1 MLGTA
6 AAQAYWVLRK
16 VGLER
21 SIRDSEWRKRRL
33 LILCWHGISL
43 DDEHR
48 WRPSLYITQRQFRA
62 RLKVLL
68 DREYTV
74 LSLDE
79 GMARLERGELPP
91 RSVAITFDDGFYDFA
106 AGAAPVLEEFGFPA
120 TVYLTTYYVDY
131 QRPVFPLIVSYLLWK
146 GCGPGRRLARGTP
159 LTTQAEAAAA
169 CSRILE
175 EADRDHASA
184 QQRDD
189 IARTLAAGLDMD
201 YESVLLQRKFHL
213 MTPEEVRA
221 IAVKGKIT
229 FDAHT
234 HRHRTPPQADLI
246 RRELRDNNAR
256 IEQITG
262 RRPVHF
268 CYPSGVFRR
277 EYFPVLEQEGFL
289 SATTCQAGIASIQ
302 NHRYLVPRLLDHSN
316 LKDIQYEG
324 WLSGFLAVGRQHG

>member
-6 AAQAYWVLRK
+6 AAHAYSILRR
-16 VGLER
+16 VGLEG
-21 SIRDSEWRKRRL
+21 SVRDSAWRKHRL

-43 DDEHR
+43 EDEHR
-48 WRPSLYITQRQFRA
+48 WRPSLYITQQQFRA
-62 RLKVLL
+62 RIKALH
-68 DREYTV
+68 DGGYSV

-79 GMARLERGELPP
+79 GIARLKRGQLPP

-106 AGAAPVLEEFGFPA
+106 AGAAPVLDEFKFPA

-131 QRPVFPLIVSYLLWK
+131 QRPVFPLIISYLLWK
-146 GCGPGRRLARGTP
+146 GSGPGRRLIRGIS

-169 CSRILE
+169 CTQILE
-175 EADRDHASA
+175 EAERNHASA
-184 QQRDD
+184 QEKDD
-189 IARTLAAGLDMD
+189 IARELAAELEID
-201 YESVLLQRKFHL
+201 YQSVLRQRKFHL
-213 MTPEEVRA
+213 MTAEEAQA
-221 IAVKGKIT
+221 IAAKGKIT

-289 SATTCQAGIASIQ
+289 SATTCQAGIASSR
-302 NHRYLVPRLLDHSN
+302 NHRYLMPRLLDHSN
-316 LKDIQYEG
+316 LTDIQYEG
-324 WLSGFLAVGRQHG
+324 WLSGFLAVGRRHG